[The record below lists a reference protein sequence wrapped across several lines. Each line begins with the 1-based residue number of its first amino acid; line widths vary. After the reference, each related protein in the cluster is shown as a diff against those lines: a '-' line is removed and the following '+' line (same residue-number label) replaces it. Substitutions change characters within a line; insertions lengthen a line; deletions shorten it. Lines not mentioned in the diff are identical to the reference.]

1 MTTAVRKE
9 RTRSAQQ
16 VARFTGEGAYHGSTR
31 SRPASTSAAQRPAP
45 PPVDEV
51 RPTTLERLAADDR
64 PVILPFDA
72 HFPNL
77 FRVLEELPVPTEEAI
92 QADRVTFVWS
102 PFAEA
107 LDQAGPLTRSVLEA
121 MRPHLTGRKR
131 HIYIDSKIQFFAA
144 GDVPVD
150 SQHWHLDGTIVA
162 RDERAKRLGHPLLHD
177 MRARLEGPAEPP
189 IYLAYQSSTH
199 CATRFLGAPLDLR
212 RAHPRLRR
220 ARSPRPRP
228 RSARPRPAPR
238 LDRPLRRPHAPPGRR
253 RRAPR
258 LAPLDPLRRDR
269 PRDPPRPLD
278 RRVLRHRLPP
288 PRSRRRRVIAPPAQ
302 RRTSPR
308 SRTVSRVE
316 ITAAAT
322 ASPKIG
328 ST

>member
-51 RPTTLERLAADDR
+51 RPTTLDRLAADDR

-212 RAHPRLRR
+212 LPELI
-220 ARSPRPRP
+220 PDFDE
-228 RSARPRPAPR
+228 
-238 LDRPLRRPHAPPGRR
+238 LDRLV
-253 RRAPR
+253 RA
-258 LAPLDPLRRDR
+258 LDPPALAQPPASIARFDGRTLHRAVAAERPGWRLWIRCVETDR
-269 PRDPPRPLD
+269 EILPDPSIVECYGTVYRPLD
-278 RRVLRHRLPP
+278 RG
-288 PRSRRRRVIAPPAQ
+288 
-302 RRTSPR
+302 
-308 SRTVSRVE
+308 
-316 ITAAAT
+316 AA
-322 ASPKIG
+322 G
-328 ST
+328 